1 MKNLV
6 TNSEVISIRDAIKRV
21 SRNIEALQVKL
32 ASVSQGSYAFESIQK
47 FYEEKIELQTI
58 TLEWLKRARENNV
71 QG

>member
-6 TNSEVISIRDAIKRV
+6 INSEVISIRDAIKRV

-32 ASVSQGSYAFESIQK
+32 AGVSKGSYAFESIEK
-47 FYEEKIELQTI
+47 FYKEKIELQTI
-58 TLEWLKRARENNV
+58 TLEWLKKATENKI